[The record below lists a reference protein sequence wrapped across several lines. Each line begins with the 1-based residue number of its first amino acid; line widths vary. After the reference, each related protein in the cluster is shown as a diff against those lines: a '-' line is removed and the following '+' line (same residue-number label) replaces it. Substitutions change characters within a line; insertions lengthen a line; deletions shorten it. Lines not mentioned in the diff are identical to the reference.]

1 MSSKILPLNITQR
14 QDKKCFPLRI
24 FSVNV
29 QNVTKFAENCGF
41 GYIPRAKLQFLF
53 MIHIQQRN
61 SNQAHPTPDIEVKPE
76 KKFRH
81 FLNSKI

>member
-1 MSSKILPLNITQR
+1 MGLEQMSSKILPLNITQT

-41 GYIPRAKLQFLF
+41 GYINGKNPSCKTSVFV
-53 MIHIQQRN
+53 HD
-61 SNQAHPTPDIEVKPE
+61 TYTTE
-76 KKFRH
+76 K
-81 FLNSKI
+81 S